1 MSVTAD
7 TPVLPLNSEGSGTYI
22 NVFFF
27 FHAGKSSGTT
37 GEHAQLVRTRKAV
50 ADTTRLMFRCLGTRG
65 HENDVSIPYMIR
77 STKMQCVPSERKML
91 DRMEC
96 TTENREKRDNT
107 DAMDLIFHRKIIE

>member
-7 TPVLPLNSEGSGTYI
+7 TLVLPLNSEGSGIYI

-37 GEHAQLVRTRKAV
+37 GEHAQLVRTRKAA
-50 ADTTRLMFRCLGTRG
+50 ADATRLMFRCLGTRG
-65 HENDVSIPYMIR
+65 HENDVGILYMIR
-77 STKMQCVPSERKML
+77 STKYAVRSFREKML

-96 TTENREKRDNT
+96 TTENREK
-107 DAMDLIFHRKIIE
+107 KGIILTLWISSFTERS

>member
-7 TPVLPLNSEGSGTYI
+7 TLVLPLNSEGSGIYI

-37 GEHAQLVRTRKAV
+37 GEHAQLVRTRKAE
-50 ADTTRLMFRCLGTRG
+50 ADATRLMFRCLGTRG
-65 HENDVSIPYMIR
+65 HENDVGILYMIR
-77 STKMQCVPSERKML
+77 STIYAVRSFREKML

-107 DAMDLIFHRKIIE
+107 DAMDLIFHRKIIK